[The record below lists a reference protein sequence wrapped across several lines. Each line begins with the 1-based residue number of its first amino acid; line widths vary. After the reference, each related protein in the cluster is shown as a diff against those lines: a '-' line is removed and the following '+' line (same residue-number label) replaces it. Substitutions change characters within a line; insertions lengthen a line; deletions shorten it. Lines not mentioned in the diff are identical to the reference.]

1 MTGKTHKAIGVATGV
16 ALVIYSIR
24 TSNMMYA
31 LGLAT
36 APFGAMLPDIDHDRS
51 KLGAVRKRVTE
62 VIHVA
67 AIIVL
72 VLSVLFGVVYD
83 FYLHKGEYTA
93 IKCLMYIVPICLVV
107 LLADSTKMKE
117 KSTFLRRHRGIMHT
131 LVVPVLLWLMTVS
144 INIDICTGLL
154 IGLLLGYL
162 SHLFADTLTLMGA
175 PLAYPLSKKLISIGT
190 IRTGTAMEYIIG
202 TILCV
207 VIIFL
212 GTRDISSKELFV
224 GLYIILSYAVAYVI
238 PETFGKVLRRGSKV
252 GIVLNSVLL
261 PVGLII
267 VLIAFGLVVGD
278 VGYCLLSACVGLLM
292 TNIKSKKKNH

>member
-1 MTGKTHKAIGVATGV
+1 
-16 ALVIYSIR
+16 
-24 TSNMMYA
+24 
-31 LGLAT
+31 
-36 APFGAMLPDIDHDRS
+36 
-51 KLGAVRKRVTE
+51 
-62 VIHVA
+62 
-67 AIIVL
+67 
-72 VLSVLFGVVYD
+72 
-83 FYLHKGEYTA
+83 
-93 IKCLMYIVPICLVV
+93 
-107 LLADSTKMKE
+107 
-117 KSTFLRRHRGIMHT
+117 MHT

-252 GIVLNSVLL
+252 DIVLNSVLL

-278 VGYCLLSACVGLLM
+278 VVYCLLSACVGLLM

>member
-1 MTGKTHKAIGVATGV
+1 
-16 ALVIYSIR
+16 
-24 TSNMMYA
+24 
-31 LGLAT
+31 
-36 APFGAMLPDIDHDRS
+36 
-51 KLGAVRKRVTE
+51 
-62 VIHVA
+62 
-67 AIIVL
+67 
-72 VLSVLFGVVYD
+72 
-83 FYLHKGEYTA
+83 
-93 IKCLMYIVPICLVV
+93 
-107 LLADSTKMKE
+107 MKE

-131 LVVPVLLWLMTVS
+131 MVVPVLLWLMIVS

-190 IRTGTAMEYIIG
+190 IRTGTAMEYIVG
-202 TILCV
+202 AVLCT

-224 GLYIILSYAVAYVI
+224 SLFIILSYAVAYVI
-238 PETFGKVLRRGSKV
+238 PETFGKVLRKGSKA

-267 VLIAFGLVVGD
+267 VLIAFGLVVGG